1 MEKRYPRTHR
11 LNESIR
17 ELIADEVEK
26 LKDPRVGFVTITGV
40 DVSSDL
46 RHATVWCSVLGSDDE
61 QDSSLE
67 GLRSAAPFLR
77 HALGQLRMKRV
88 PELVFRIDPAIA
100 TGLRVEQ
107 IIRDMNKEQPDE

>member
-1 MEKRYPRTHR
+1 MCSSD
-11 LNESIR
+11 L
-17 ELIADEVEK
+17 
-26 LKDPRVGFVTITGV
+26 FVTITGV

-46 RHATVWCSVLGSDDE
+46 RHATVWCTVLGSDDE
-61 QDSSLE
+61 REASLA

-77 HALGQLRMKRV
+77 HVLGQLRMKRV

-107 IIRDMNKEQPDE
+107 IIRDIHREEPDD